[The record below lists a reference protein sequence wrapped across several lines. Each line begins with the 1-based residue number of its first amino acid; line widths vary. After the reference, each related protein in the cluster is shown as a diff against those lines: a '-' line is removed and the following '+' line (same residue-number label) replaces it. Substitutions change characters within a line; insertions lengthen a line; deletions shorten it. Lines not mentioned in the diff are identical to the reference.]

1 MRAIQVSMFGG
12 PEVLEPSV
20 MTDPVATH
28 DELLV
33 AVTGA
38 GVNYADTHQAEN
50 TYLSGSS
57 LPFVPGSEVVGTVV
71 DPGGPVRRVCGFVSR
86 GGGYAE
92 LAVVRAGLAFDVPD
106 GVSDTAA
113 LSLLV
118 QGLTAWH
125 LVHTCAK
132 VQRGESVVVHAAAGG
147 VGNLAVQLAKAAGAG
162 RVIATAST
170 QEKLDLAVGLG
181 ADVGVLLGGDVSS
194 HDVKARLVDANGGAK
209 VDAVFEMVGG
219 PTFDGSL
226 AALAAFGR
234 IATFG
239 MASRTPPSPILPAS
253 LMIGSHSIIGF
264 WLMDCLRPDHVYSK
278 VGAPL
283 RDLLA
288 QVADGRLRP
297 LEGHTYPLSQARKA
311 HEDLRARRTT
321 GKVVLDP
328 RLDPLGVGA

>member
-1 MRAIQVSMFGG
+1 MRVIQVQEFGG
-12 PEVLEPSV
+12 PEVLVEHV
-20 MTDPVATH
+20 LADPVPTH

-33 AVTGA
+33 RVTGA

-50 TYLSGSS
+50 TYLSGST
-57 LPFVPGSEVVGTVV
+57 LPFVPGGEVVGDVV
-71 DPGGPVRRVCGFVSR
+71 DQGGPPRRVCGFVSR

-106 GVSDTAA
+106 GVTDAQA

-118 QGLTAWH
+118 QGLTAHH
-125 LVHTCAK
+125 L
-132 VQRGESVVVHAAAGG
+132 

-170 QEKLDLAVGLG
+170 QDKLDLVAGLG
-181 ADVGVLLGGDVSS
+181 ADVGVLLDGTVSA
-194 HDVKARLVDANGGAK
+194 HDVKARLVEANGHK
-209 VDAVFEMVGG
+209 PVDVVFEMVGG
-219 PTFDGSL
+219 ATFDGSL
-226 AALAAFGR
+226 AALAPFGR
-234 IATFG
+234 LVTFG
-239 MASRTPPSPILPAS
+239 MASRQQPTPVHPAS
-253 LMIGSHSIIGF
+253 LMIGSHSIVGF
-264 WLMDCLRPDHVYSK
+264 WLMDCLRGDKVYAM

-297 LEGHTYPLSQARKA
+297 LEGHTYPLSQARRA
-311 HEDLRARRTT
+311 HEDMRARRTT

-328 RLDPLGVGA
+328 RLDGAPA